1 MTPQEGLVL
10 VAAATLV
17 GLVFLPSVRDALT
30 SRAAALLWTLATLAS
45 IAALAH
51 MFAR

>member
-1 MTPQEGLVL
+1 MTPQEVLVL

-17 GLVFLPSVRDALT
+17 GLVFIQSIRDALT
-30 SRAAALLWTLATLAS
+30 SRAAALLWALAALAS